1 MGASSNL
8 FLENSEQFVTMYE
21 PSFTKKD
28 AILTGKRMVDNVI
41 ENGHVDK
48 HQFMAN
54 ICRLKEVINS
64 ADSEMRKYLPFEKL
78 KYYGVEFVPTNGGDS
93 INYAEDEIY
102 CQLKADLDAR
112 VELLKLAQKQTIID
126 AYGNDVPKVGTTP
139 RKNSIS
145 LKF

>member
-1 MGASSNL
+1 MGANSKL
-8 FLENSEQFVTMYE
+8 FLENSEAVLTMYE
-21 PSFTKKD
+21 PTFTKKD

-41 ENGHVDK
+41 ESGNIDK
-48 HQFMAN
+48 HQFMAQL
-54 ICRLKEVINS
+54 CRLKEVVNS
-64 ADSEMRKYLPFEKL
+64 ADAEMRKWLPEEKVTIL
-78 KYYGVEFVPTNGGDS
+78 GVEFTPVNGGNTIDYS
-93 INYAEDEIY
+93 EDPIY

-112 VELLKLAQKQTIID
+112 VELLKLAQKQSIID